1 METHFSLED
10 SPSFRM
16 IRLDE
21 VDSTNSYLRRLD
33 MQDDQRLTLVTAEFQ
48 SAGRGADTNR
58 WESERAK
65 NLLFSLRLMPKSL
78 PARRMFAISEVAA
91 LAVRD
96 ALNASAP
103 GFCIKWPNDIY
114 YENSKVAGILI
125 ENDLQGAKIRCS
137 TIGIGVNINQR
148 RFLSD
153 APNPRS
159 LADIVGH
166 DIERRL
172 VLEQFMERVMHYM
185 KSLDEGKDDVLDAL
199 HEHYKEGLYRMG
211 EEHKFIDD
219 TGMFCATIV
228 DVEQSGHLI
237 LQDTEGTRRRYE
249 FKQLKYII

>member
-96 ALNASAP
+96 ALNAFAP
-103 GFCIKWPNDIY
+103 GFRIKWPNDIY
-114 YENSKVAGILI
+114 YEDSKVAGILI
-125 ENDLQGAKIRCS
+125 ENDRLAGSEDQ
-137 TIGIGVNINQR
+137 V
-148 RFLSD
+148 LYD
-153 APNPRS
+153 WHRS
-159 LADIVGH
+159 
-166 DIERRL
+166 
-172 VLEQFMERVMHYM
+172 
-185 KSLDEGKDDVLDAL
+185 
-199 HEHYKEGLYRMG
+199 
-211 EEHKFIDD
+211 
-219 TGMFCATIV
+219 
-228 DVEQSGHLI
+228 
-237 LQDTEGTRRRYE
+237 
-249 FKQLKYII
+249 